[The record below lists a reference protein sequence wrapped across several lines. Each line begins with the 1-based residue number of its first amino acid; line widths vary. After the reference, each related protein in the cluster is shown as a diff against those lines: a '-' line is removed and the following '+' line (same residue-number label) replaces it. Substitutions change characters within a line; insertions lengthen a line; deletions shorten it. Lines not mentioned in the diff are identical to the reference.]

1 MSVLA
6 QLKLTTAKKS
16 TQLSPVMQRRR
27 KLLSKLGD
35 QVLLAK
41 AQRDGTVYA
50 PTKQRTV
57 TDDATG
63 ERTVMQVPKRIKPWW
78 FVADSGKLCVS
89 LRYGAKVLALGA
101 KGQTAVE
108 VGSNEQLVMA
118 LDLLTKAV
126 EAGELDAAIDAAS
139 SSTKANFKK

>member
-35 QVLLAK
+35 QVQLAK

-50 PTKQRTV
+50 PTKLRTV

-63 ERTVMQVPKRIKPWW
+63 DRKTVQVPKYVKPWW

-89 LRYGAKVLALGA
+89 VRYGAKVLALGA

-108 VGSNEQLVMA
+108 VGSDEQLVIA
-118 LDLLTKAV
+118 LDMLTKAV
-126 EAGELDAAIDAAS
+126 EGGELDAAIEAAS
-139 SSTKANFKK
+139 KSTKANFKK